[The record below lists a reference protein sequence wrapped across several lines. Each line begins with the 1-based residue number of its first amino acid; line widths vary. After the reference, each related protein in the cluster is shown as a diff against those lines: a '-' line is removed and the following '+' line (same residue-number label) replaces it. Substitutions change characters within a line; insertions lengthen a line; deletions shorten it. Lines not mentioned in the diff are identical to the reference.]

1 VPPHFG
7 CQVTAYLDHHYENCW
22 IGHHGPI
29 PILPRSLAIT
39 TKIREYGYCQK
50 KHVEMSTN
58 TYTVVS
64 NTGSVHAVDMEKMK
78 NEYKIVVIKHE
89 EGHMGDLPICC

>member
-1 VPPHFG
+1 
-7 CQVTAYLDHHYENCW
+7 
-22 IGHHGPI
+22 
-29 PILPRSLAIT
+29 
-39 TKIREYGYCQK
+39 
-50 KHVEMSTN
+50 MSTN